1 MIDFDDAPKFSE
13 GTKVDLELIQR
24 LSRLMQGVIPH
35 RIENTSGF
43 FGRQTINSSMISI
56 QKKNNHYVV
65 VIKDSS
71 TPLPI

>member
-24 LSRLMQGVIPH
+24 LSRLMQGVIPD
-35 RIENTSGF
+35 RIDNTSRL